1 MGLELPLQLALQNCG
16 FRGCSSEKQATGGVQ
31 QDVLVILYVGDGVSI
46 WQSVKLLHRMVHF
59 PCKRSSYVLQA
70 DG

>member
-1 MGLELPLQLALQNCG
+1 MWLELPLQLALQNGC
-16 FRGCSSEKQATGGVQ
+16 FRSCSSKKQATGSVQ
-31 QDVLVILYVGDGVSI
+31 QDGFVILYVVDGVST

-59 PCKRSSYVLQA
+59 PCKRSSYILQA